1 MGDDYNSVIEKLII
15 EHNRNSFL
23 EYSRKIVTDRKEEF
37 ISVDEIWCINIAESI
52 WWGSINCFWC
62 PDSRTGT

>member
-37 ISVDEIWCINIAESI
+37 ISVDEI
-52 WWGSINCFWC
+52 
-62 PDSRTGT
+62 

>member
-1 MGDDYNSVIEKLII
+1 MVSSTTIQIKVETRDALRETGSMGDDYNSVIENLII

-37 ISVDEIWCINIAESI
+37 ISVDEI
-52 WWGSINCFWC
+52 
-62 PDSRTGT
+62 